1 MSEQLQSLLDIAAGK
16 QRGWQREKGESSLAE
31 KSSWETR
38 MHSGFF
44 GEKEHTQ
51 PACHCHCNFQPRSHS
66 CTGLRRDERHFIEES
81 CFIFPSDICN
91 RPRGMLQSIYVHWDT
106 TTRSRL
112 GFILLLS
119 CWVFPTP
126 KCCISHPTARIW
138 TERDQNI
145 IPNGSGRDTYTA
157 FRERGKKGKTKCKI
171 LLASRSPTP
180 MRNCSDVL
188 SLPAHKRKKKI
199 FVPLPVESFSFIT
212 TKKLNSQKTAGQ
224 WQETKG
230 WKISPE
236 KGQSLWREQEN
247 ISTVCHQTGRSKTV
261 ISLWAKLRN
270 LIPKH

>member
-1 MSEQLQSLLDIAAGK
+1 MGSGSKPIPILICQGGSGKTQGLGHISYEISRNLSSTTGPPCQHMSEQLQSLLDIAAGK

-44 GEKEHTQ
+44 GEKEHAQ

-119 CWVFPTP
+119 C
-126 KCCISHPTARIW
+126 
-138 TERDQNI
+138 
-145 IPNGSGRDTYTA
+145 
-157 FRERGKKGKTKCKI
+157 
-171 LLASRSPTP
+171 
-180 MRNCSDVL
+180 
-188 SLPAHKRKKKI
+188 
-199 FVPLPVESFSFIT
+199 
-212 TKKLNSQKTAGQ
+212 
-224 WQETKG
+224 
-230 WKISPE
+230 
-236 KGQSLWREQEN
+236 
-247 ISTVCHQTGRSKTV
+247 
-261 ISLWAKLRN
+261 
-270 LIPKH
+270 